1 MSTPLVNHYY
11 YDTQTKALLVESLTQ
26 TIKELEGEP
35 VFLCIGSE
43 RHILDC
49 LGPLTGTMLA
59 EKSLDILV
67 YGTLEKPLHAK
78 NLVKEIE
85 TIKSNHPHII
95 EIAIDA
101 AIGIEKDIGIIKFK
115 KGPLFPGKA
124 LGKRLPAV
132 GQLSITG
139 IVGKRDL
146 DKGKQIIN
154 GSLHHVY
161 HMAQLISSAIHEWY
175 LYHKKL

>member
-1 MSTPLVNHYY
+1 MSIPLVNHYY
-11 YDTQTKALLVESLTQ
+11 DDPQIKALLVRSLAEA
-26 TIKELEGEP
+26 IDELQGEP

-49 LGPLTGTMLA
+49 LGPLTGTMLM
-59 EKSLDILV
+59 EKSLDLLV

-101 AIGIEKDIGIIKFK
+101 AIGIEKDVGIIKLK

-146 DKGKQIIN
+146 DKGRPIIN

-161 HMAQLISSAIHEWY
+161 HMAKIISSAIFEWY
-175 LYHKKL
+175 IYHKKM